1 MKEER
6 KERTGLRETETAVA
20 PEVKAAVWERGG
32 HGCVLCGSP
41 FAAPDAA
48 YFPRSQGGPGIPENT
63 VTLCFCCR
71 ARIDNGSETAGI
83 RERLRRY
90 LKSRYPGWD
99 DQIWKDRK
107 G

>member
-1 MKEER
+1 MTACGKE
-6 KERTGLRETETAVA
+6 GGGPPDAGAAVA
-20 PEVKAAVWERGG
+20 PEVKAAVWERDR

-48 YFPRSQGGPGIPENT
+48 YIPRSRGGPGIPENT

-71 ARIDNGSETAGI
+71 AAFAAGPETAGI
-83 RERLRRY
+83 RARIRRY

-99 DQIWKDRK
+99 DQIWKDGK